1 MKKYRLIIMVI
12 IAMGIIL
19 IGTSDPL
26 TSFYKTTGLIS
37 NGINKDRN
45 IESDNTKNKGS
56 QR

>member
-1 MKKYRLIIMVI
+1 MVI

-19 IGTSDPL
+19 IGTSDPR
-26 TSFYKTTGLIS
+26 TSFYKTTGLIN

-56 QR
+56 QKIYR